1 MVLTIGSA
9 EVIGQARGEFALEAG
24 RKRRVGHR
32 GAEIRG
38 KAAGKELAVAEAL
51 SSGRI
56 GERNRGGNEA
66 RIGIAV
72 EEGRRAAAPAIVAD
86 GVEFNLTRQFD
97 VAIDEVATTPGV
109 ERKSDVKG

>member
-1 MVLTIGSA
+1 MEGGWRRESKRRMDRSFDPGGSMVLTIGSA

-38 KAAGKELAVAEAL
+38 KAAGKELAEAEAL

-56 GERNRGGNEA
+56 GGRNRGGNEA
-66 RIGIAV
+66 GIGI
-72 EEGRRAAAPAIVAD
+72 EIGRASCR
-86 GVEFNLTRQFD
+86 
-97 VAIDEVATTPGV
+97 
-109 ERKSDVKG
+109 ERVCQYV

>member
-24 RKRRVGHR
+24 RKRGVGHR
-32 GAEIRG
+32 RAEIRG
-38 KAAGKELAVAEAL
+38 KAAGKELAEAEAL

-66 RIGIAV
+66 GIGIAV
-72 EEGRRAAAPAIVAD
+72 EEGRRAAAPAIVAER
-86 GVEFNLTRQFD
+86 VEFHLVQLGR
-97 VAIDEVATTPGV
+97 ESCR
-109 ERKSDVKG
+109 E